1 MYKSSFERYLEAL
14 TKSMNITLQYQ
25 FQKEM
30 MKQNLLSDREIDVIA
45 DKVIQ
50 RLNIS
55 VDVTDI
61 IKEIDNLNNK
71 IQNLG
76 NY

>member
-1 MYKSSFERYLEAL
+1 MNKGVFERWLEAM
-14 TKSMNITLQYQ
+14 TKSADIALQYQ
-25 FQKEM
+25 FQKDM
-30 MKQNLLSDREIDVIA
+30 IKQNLLSDREIDVIA

-55 VDVTDI
+55 VDASDI
-61 IKEIDNLNNK
+61 INAIDDLNNRIK
-71 IQNLG
+71 NLG

>member
-14 TKSMNITLQYQ
+14 TKSMDITLQYQ
-25 FQKEM
+25 FQKDM
-30 MKQNLLSDREIDVIA
+30 IKQNLLSDREIDVIA

-61 IKEIDNLNNK
+61 IKEIDNLNEK
-71 IQNLG
+71 IKNLG

>member
-1 MYKSSFERYLEAL
+1 MYKSMFERWLEA
-14 TKSMNITLQYQ
+14 TSKTADYMLQYQ

-55 VDVTDI
+55 VDASDI
-61 IKEIDNLNNK
+61 INAIDDLNNRIK
-71 IQNLG
+71 NLG

>member
-1 MYKSSFERYLEAL
+1 MNKGVFERWLEAM
-14 TKSMNITLQYQ
+14 TKSTDIALQYQ
-25 FQKEM
+25 FQKDM
-30 MKQNLLSDREIDVIA
+30 IKQNLLSDREIDVIA

-55 VDVTDI
+55 VDASDI
-61 IKEIDNLNNK
+61 VNAIDDLNNRIK
-71 IQNLG
+71 NLG